1 MRKLGL
7 LIATLALF
15 IHFPAAARIEAQERV
30 LEGFPALLAL
40 DIHAQAR
47 QCSER
52 VGPFATQDSAW
63 QRLRQVQSQGYGV
76 SGVFPCYDGYGTRG
90 YCFNVFYLC

>member
-15 IHFPAAARIEAQERV
+15 IHFPAAARIEAHGR
-30 LEGFPALLAL
+30 AL
-40 DIHAQAR
+40 DGVPLDLHAQAR

-52 VGPFATQDSAW
+52 VGPFATQDRAW
-63 QRLRQVQSQGYGV
+63 QRRRQVQSQGYGV

-90 YCFNVFYLC
+90 HCFNVFYLC